1 MTFLTVFEHINT
13 LKLVWFYKIG
23 LLPEEIIYTRSEPA
37 YDCLRKSEEGG
48 SGRRK
53 IANAGD

>member
-23 LLPEEIIYTRSEPA
+23 LWPEEIIRTGSESA
-37 YDCLRKSEEGG
+37 YDCLRRSEERG

-53 IANAGD
+53 IANDGH